1 MINNSLLH
9 FATNK
14 TTTTA
19 EEFFTLQNYLAR
31 TTHFH

>member
-1 MINNSLLH
+1 MINNGLLH

-14 TTTTA
+14 TTTA